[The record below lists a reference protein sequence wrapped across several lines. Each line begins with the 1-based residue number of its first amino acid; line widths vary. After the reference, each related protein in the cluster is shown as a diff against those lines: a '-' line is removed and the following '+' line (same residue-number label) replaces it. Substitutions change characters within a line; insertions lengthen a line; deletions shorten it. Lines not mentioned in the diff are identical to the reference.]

1 MIRTLKLEISLS
13 IFTTHQFQGR
23 HCILQVCHFP
33 RVLLAFHEIANIRQ
47 YAECQRNGQNPV
59 SVGYLIT
66 NIMSHFLLVFN
77 SATNMIVYCV
87 MSPKFRGECLCTWI
101 RWRKRLGM
109 AEPTATAAAATAVTA
124 TTATRM

>member
-1 MIRTLKLEISLS
+1 MIRTFKLEISLS
-13 IFTTHQFQGR
+13 IFTTHQFRGR

-87 MSPKFRGECLCTWI
+87 MSPKFRGECLCTWV

-109 AEPTATAAAATAVTA
+109 ADPTVTAAATAVTA